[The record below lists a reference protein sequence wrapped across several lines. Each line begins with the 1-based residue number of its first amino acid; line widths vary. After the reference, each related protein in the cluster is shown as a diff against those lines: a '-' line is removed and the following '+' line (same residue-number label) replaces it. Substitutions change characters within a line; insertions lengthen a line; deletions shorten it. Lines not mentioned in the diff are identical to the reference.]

1 MITLTMLY
9 NNIAH
14 DHRLVTGWG
23 LSCLIEG
30 MEKTVLFDTGGDGEI
45 LIFNMRI
52 LGKDPRT
59 LDAVVLSHGHWDHT
73 GGLGAFLH
81 AGGNGE
87 LYIPGSFPE
96 KFRKDAARA
105 GLEIIA
111 MDGPGEIAPG
121 IFSTG
126 EMGAGIKEQAL
137 VLNISEGLIVITGC
151 AHPGIVNMIRKV
163 KEVFSRPVCL
173 ALGGFHLMGA
183 SERDA
188 GNTIGKL
195 RELDVRR
202 IAPSHCTGERPIEI
216 FKQTW
221 QDDFIDFG
229 CGATFRIDNESA
241 S

>member
-1 MITLTMLY
+1 
-9 NNIAH
+9 
-14 DHRLVTGWG
+14 
-23 LSCLIEG
+23 
-30 MEKTVLFDTGGDGEI
+30 
-45 LIFNMRI
+45 
-52 LGKDPRT
+52 
-59 LDAVVLSHGHWDHT
+59 
-73 GGLGAFLH
+73 
-81 AGGNGE
+81 
-87 LYIPGSFPE
+87 
-96 KFRKDAARA
+96 
-105 GLEIIA
+105 
-111 MDGPGEIAPG
+111 
-121 IFSTG
+121 
-126 EMGAGIKEQAL
+126 MGAGIKEQAL